1 MFLLNITDHYSDE
14 LLQSSA
20 KKKKQAR
27 VQDEYQGRWFD
38 QVFDIFCTQ
47 TESAK
52 CEFVKDIR
60 RLGCD

>member
-1 MFLLNITDHYSDE
+1 MFLLNITDHYPDD
-14 LLQSSA
+14 LLQSYA
-20 KKKKQAR
+20 KKQAR

-60 RLGCD
+60 